1 MNAQA
6 FRAQFLADSVLSA
19 SPAKLLTMLYDRLAL
34 DLTRAEAAQRAGD
47 RSTANENLTHAQ
59 DIVSELMV
67 TLKTDAWAG
76 AAQLHSLYSYLLG
89 ELMSA
94 NISSDPE
101 RTVACREIVE
111 PLRSAWHEAAAQ
123 LAAPVPA
130 TVPAFAGAGAA
141 SRGLGELG
149 VG

>member
-67 TLKTDAWAG
+67 TLKTDAWGG
-76 AAQLHSLYSYLLG
+76 AAQLHSLYSFLLG

-94 NISSDPE
+94 NISGDPE
-101 RTVACREIVE
+101 RTASCRELVQ
-111 PLRSAWHEAAAQ
+111 PLRASWHQAAAQ
-123 LAAPVPA
+123 LAAPAPA
-130 TVPAFAGAGAA
+130 TVPAMPGASSG
-141 SRGLGELG
+141 GLGELG